1 MFRKRGQIC
10 SNRLIG
16 DEQATEELDQWI
28 SMSNKKVLWVL
39 EEFLT
44 KTFEDSVNESVKSVD
59 FDYYSFSQRLGC
71 RYCTGVR
78 SS

>member
-44 KTFEDSVNESVKSVD
+44 KTLAVRR
-59 FDYYSFSQRLGC
+59 FSERISEVSGF
-71 RYCTGVR
+71 
-78 SS
+78 

>member
-44 KTFEDSVNESVKSVD
+44 KTLAV
-59 FDYYSFSQRLGC
+59 
-71 RYCTGVR
+71 
-78 SS
+78 